1 MPAAREMFDG
11 VTEAIGEV
19 GGFSMD
25 LPDGG
30 RLYPVQ
36 VAEKGQA
43 WMQLTA
49 TGQAGHGS
57 MKAPD
62 NAVVLLARTVA
73 RIGAHNFPVHLVPSC
88 RGLLEAVA
96 AAHGTVL
103 DPADPA
109 PVLELLGSF
118 ARMIGP
124 TTQHTAN
131 PTMLEAGYKLN
142 VVPEIAV
149 AYVDGRFLPGLEDDF
164 ADRIDALLDVGVRRE
179 WVHHDI
185 AVETEFVGPLAHT
198 IHASLTAEDAGARLV
213 PFCMPGGTDAKTYS
227 LLGIRCFGFMPLRLP
242 GELDFAAMFHG
253 VDERVPIES
262 LAFSARVLRR
272 LTYTA

>member
-1 MPAAREMFDG
+1 
-11 VTEAIGEV
+11 
-19 GGFSMD
+19 
-25 LPDGG
+25 
-30 RLYPVQ
+30 
-36 VAEKGQA
+36 
-43 WMQLTA
+43 
-49 TGQAGHGS
+49 
-57 MKAPD
+57 MKATD
-62 NAVVLLARTVA
+62 NAVVRLARTVA
-73 RIGAHNFPVHLVPSC
+73 RIGTHNFPVYLVPSC

-96 AAHGTVL
+96 AAHNTVL
-103 DPADPA
+103 DPSDPA
-109 PVLELLGSF
+109 PVLKLLGSF
-118 ARMIGP
+118 ARMIEP

-131 PTMLEAGYKLN
+131 PTILEAGYKLN
-142 VVPEIAV
+142 VVPESAV

-198 IHASLTAEDAGARLV
+198 IRASLTAEDPGAQLV

-242 GELDFAAMFHG
+242 RDLDFAAMFHG

-262 LAFSARVLRR
+262 LTFSARVIRR
-272 LTYTA
+272 LISTA